1 MSETLRYRFEKTFRS
16 RAGNFRL
23 RAEGSFVLGTAQ
35 GITGS
40 SGSGKTSLL
49 RILAGLEE
57 PDSGE
62 IYFGS
67 SCWYS
72 SALRTFVPPWER
84 GAGLVFQDYALF
96 LSRDVW
102 GNVRYGTRSDE
113 DARAALRLVGMGSL
127 ARRKTDELSGGQR
140 QRVAIARSL
149 AAKPRLLLLDE
160 PLSALDEKL
169 RDRLAE
175 ELAVLPARA
184 GLTLVVVSHRRSDLA
199 RMGCSVTSVEESQ
212 ALFDEASASRRPRL
226 AIAPRAVEFQRAF
239 VP

>member
-1 MSETLRYRFEKTFRS
+1 VSETLRYRFEKTFRS

-23 RAEGSFVLGTAQ
+23 RAAGELALGATQ
-35 GITGS
+35 GIIGS

-49 RILAGLEE
+49 RILAGLEV

-62 IYFGS
+62 IHFGS

-72 SALRTFVPPWER
+72 SARRIFVPPWER

-96 LSRDVW
+96 PNRDAW
-102 GNVRYGTRSDE
+102 GNVRYGARSDE
-113 DARAALRLVGMGSL
+113 DARAALRLVGMGELS
-127 ARRKTDELSGGQR
+127 RRRTHELSGGQR

-184 GLTLVVVSHRRSDLA
+184 GLTLVVVSHRMSDLV
-199 RMGCSVTSVEESQ
+199 RMGCRVTSVEEAR
-212 ALFDEASASRRPRL
+212 ALSDVPPASRHPRL
-226 AIAPRAVEFQRAF
+226 AIAPHAVEFQRTF
-239 VP
+239 VS